1 MQLGWI
7 DFSREERNKVLAA
20 LQLLGEHLALDEL
33 GIGYIRD
40 AYADI
45 LFPGISTI
53 QTRAKYFVLIPYIFG
68 KAETEK
74 FNRGREVLDWVN
86 LYQDKLVPT
95 LIANSEQNANG
106 IIGRE
111 ALRQKRTVK
120 NKPTSIYWGGLRTF
134 EIVRNSGLSLSQAC
148 QISFD
153 KSKKRK
159 ETELLDGD
167 EAYDDKTANQGDQVI
182 FSPILPDYDLE
193 NATGIELTRD
203 EAQFLY
209 GKITTASKTKNT
221 LMAFMLKEKKHFNGF
236 FEIDSEI
243 LPQQIKQDYLL
254 ARSFADFIEG
264 AHLRY
269 NVIYSGC
276 EDPDMKKK
284 FDDWSSS
291 FDFEKFNGD
300 AVFNRINCP
309 SETRKFCEKF
319 AELVRAGDME
329 SVDELLVAR
338 EKNVKPDRSKL
349 RKPAEFHYKAVHEYK
364 LDFRFFRAS
373 VIMDDILHGLGENV

>member
-68 KAETEK
+68 KAEKEK
-74 FNRGREVLDWVN
+74 FTRGREVMDWVN
-86 LYQDKLVPT
+86 RYQDKLVPT
-95 LIANSEQNANG
+95 LIENSELKANG

-148 QISFD
+148 QISFE
-153 KSKKRK
+153 KSQKRK

-182 FSPILPDYDLE
+182 FSPILPGYDLE

-221 LMAFMLKEKKHFNGF
+221 LMAFMLKEKKHYSGF
-236 FEIDSEI
+236 FEIDTEI
-243 LPQQIKQDYLL
+243 LPPQIKQDYLL
-254 ARSFADFIEG
+254 SRSFADFIEG

-269 NVIYSGC
+269 NVIYSGG
-276 EDPDMKKK
+276 EDPDMKRG
-284 FDDWSSS
+284 FEDWRTG
-291 FDFEKFNGD
+291 FDFEKFDAD
-300 AVFNRINCP
+300 AVYQRINCP
-309 SETRKFCEKF
+309 KETKSFCENF
-319 AELVRAGDME
+319 AELIQSGDME

-338 EKNVKPDRSKL
+338 EKNVKQDRSKL
-349 RKPAEFHYKAVHEYK
+349 RKPADFHYKAVHEYK

-373 VIMDDILHGLGENV
+373 VIMDDILRGLGENV

>member
-20 LQLLGEHLALDEL
+20 LQLLTVPTALDEL

-68 KAETEK
+68 KAEKEK
-74 FNRGREVLDWVN
+74 FTRGREVMDWVN
-86 LYQDKLVPT
+86 RYQDKLVPT
-95 LIANSEQNANG
+95 LIANSEQKANG
-106 IIGRE
+106 IIGILT
-111 ALRQKRTVK
+111 LRQKRTVK

-148 QISFD
+148 QISFTL
-153 KSKKRK
+153 SQKRK

-182 FSPILPDYDLE
+182 FSPILPGYDLE

-209 GKITTASKTKNT
+209 GKITTAYKTKNT
-221 LMAFMLKEKKHFNGF
+221 LMAFMLKEKKHFNDF
-236 FEIDSEI
+236 FEIDPEI
-243 LPQQIKQDYLL
+243 LPQQIKKDYLL
-254 ARSFADFIEG
+254 ARNFADFIEG

-269 NVIYSGC
+269 NVIYSGS
-276 EDPDMKKK
+276 EDPDMKKG
-284 FDDWSSS
+284 FEDWRTS
-291 FDFEKFNGD
+291 FDFDKFDGD
-300 AVFNRINCP
+300 TVFNRIDCP
-309 SETRKFCEKF
+309 HETRRFCENF
-319 AELVRAGDME
+319 AELIRSGDME
-329 SVDELLVAR
+329 LVDELLVSR
-338 EKNVKPDRSKL
+338 EKNVKGDRSKL
-349 RKPAEFHYKAVHEYK
+349 RKPAEFHYKAVHEEK

-373 VIMDDILHGLGENV
+373 VIMDDILRGLGENV

>member
-74 FNRGREVLDWVN
+74 FTRGREVLDWVN

-153 KSKKRK
+153 KSQKRK

-182 FSPILPDYDLE
+182 FSPILPGYDLE
-193 NATGIELTRD
+193 IATGIELTRD

-243 LPQQIKQDYLL
+243 LPPQIKKDYLL

-269 NVIYSGC
+269 NVIYSGG
-276 EDPDMKKK
+276 EDPDMKKG
-284 FDDWSSS
+284 FEDWSSS
-291 FDFEKFNGD
+291 FDLDKFDGD
-300 AVFNRINCP
+300 AVFSRINCP
-309 SETRKFCEKF
+309 HETRNFCENF
-319 AELVRAGDME
+319 AKLVRAGDMK

-338 EKNVKPDRSKL
+338 EKNVKEDRSKL

-373 VIMDDILHGLGENV
+373 VIMDDILRGLGENV